1 MHRDPTKYF
10 KALGE
15 LGARLA
21 HIQSCW
27 DDTTSPL
34 ESEML
39 ILTGAL
45 YLRKLDEHGCLKS
58 GFALAGRTFKAKSGD
73 IDMKTLCDRLI
84 HSQLLE
90 TTDFNDINFRSDR
103 GSIIVVDGAE
113 LARFFIRYSK
123 DGCK

>member
-1 MHRDPTKYF
+1 MHRDPTEYF
-10 KALGE
+10 KALGN

-21 HIQSCW
+21 CIQSRW
-27 DDTTSPL
+27 NDTTSPL

-45 YLRKLDEHGCLKS
+45 YLRKLDEQGHLKS
-58 GFALAGRTFKAKSGD
+58 GFGLAGKTFKAKSGD

-90 TTDFNDINFRSDR
+90 TTNFSDINFRSDR
-103 GSIIVVDGAE
+103 GDLIVVDGMKLAE
-113 LARFFIRYSK
+113 FFNRYSK
-123 DGCK
+123 DGRK